1 MQNKSVKYLHL
12 LPDAALPELG
22 ELHRFKVVVVIESE
36 VSQMWQWDVSRW
48 LVSSGC
54 RYMLAW
60 GKDCSSW
67 DDTVDEANLERFDY
81 GDIPDEEAVI
91 TTWHED
97 EDLEEVFWFAKR
109 RAKHPVLDLNDT
121 VLIHI
126 CDVEKR
132 GELEELYAHA

>member
-1 MQNKSVKYLHL
+1 MQNKPVKYLHL
-12 LPDAALPELG
+12 LPDATLPELSG
-22 ELHRFKVVVVIESE
+22 LHRFKAVLVIESD

-60 GKDCSSW
+60 GKGCSSW
-67 DDTVDEANLERFDY
+67 DDAVDEANLERFDY
-81 GDIPDEEAVI
+81 GDIPDEETVM

-97 EDLEEVFWFAKR
+97 EDLEEVFWFAKN
-109 RAKHPVLDLNDT
+109 RAKHPVLDLNDA

-132 GELEELYAHA
+132 EEFEDLYAHA

>member
-12 LPDAALPELG
+12 PPDATLPELG
-22 ELHRFKVVVVIESE
+22 GLHRFKAVLVIESE

-60 GKDCSSW
+60 GTDCDSW
-67 DDTVDEANLERFDY
+67 DDSVDEANLERFDY
-81 GDIPDEEAVI
+81 GDIPDEEIVM

-97 EDLEEVFWFAKR
+97 DDLEEVFWFAKN
-109 RAKHPVLDLNDT
+109 RAKHPVLDLIDT
-121 VLIHI
+121 LLIHI
-126 CDVEKR
+126 SDVEKR
-132 GELEELYAHA
+132 EEFEALYARA

>member
-1 MQNKSVKYLHL
+1 MKNKSVKYLHL
-12 LPDAALPELG
+12 LPDAVLPELG
-22 ELHRFKVVVVIESE
+22 GLNRFKVVLVIESE
-36 VSQMWQWDVSRW
+36 VSQMWQWEVSRW

-81 GDIPDEEAVI
+81 GDISDEETVV

-97 EDLEEVFWFAKR
+97 DDLEEVFWFSKN

-121 VLIHI
+121 LLIHI
-126 CDVEKR
+126 GDVEKR
-132 GELEELYAHA
+132 EEFEELYAHA